1 MKIIAFLL
9 FFSLL
14 LSFYLCT
21 EETSSEQDSNENNS
35 ISDETQVEIKAKE
48 DEFNLRK
55 MRRENNRKF
64 KQKIKEYIKDFD
76 LENNNKI
83 TRDQFKT
90 VFLRLYDFGGKEFQ
104 TEFENEGK
112 NAEKKINPKIDK
124 IYAEKI
130 FDNLVDRNIKEI
142 DVDEIFGF
150 FEPRNIIFA
159 MKDTLSLLGME
170 KEVDSLLESIKKD
183 IKDLDEK
190 IRSKKREEENEE
202 NSDL

>member
-1 MKIIAFLL
+1 MKIFTFLL
-9 FFSLL
+9 FSSLL
-14 LSFYLCT
+14 LSFYLCS

-35 ISDETQVEIKAKE
+35 ITDETQIEAKAKE
-48 DEFNLRK
+48 DELNLRK
-55 MRRENNRKF
+55 IRRENNRKF

-76 LENNNKI
+76 LENKNII

-90 VFLRLYDFGGKEFQ
+90 VFLRLYDFGGKELQ
-104 TEFENEGK
+104 TEFENGGK
-112 NAEKKINPKIDK
+112 NTEKKINPKIDK

-130 FDNLVDRNIKEI
+130 FDNLVDKNIKEI

-159 MKDTLSLLGME
+159 MKDTMTLLGME
-170 KEVDSLLESIKKD
+170 KEVDSLSDSIKKE
-183 IKDLDEK
+183 IKAIDERNK
-190 IRSKKREEENEE
+190 NKEKENENEE

>member
-190 IRSKKREEENEE
+190 IKSKKREEENEE